1 LDYTC
6 NDIVDYICE
15 MDVGKRF
22 MEVFAYSGL
31 SRLDFA
37 DRLKISPAVLS
48 HISSGRNQPS
58 LDLIIAVTKAYPEIS
73 VDWILLG
80 TGTMK
85 RRQATG
91 RDEKEPLFPRTEAVA
106 APPISALRSPM
117 PELVETEN
125 EIEKDITNVKLT
137 SVISPEQVQQQKET
151 IMALRIALQMHQQ
164 WMEQQLSRLEKQI
177 KGEV

>member
-1 LDYTC
+1 
-6 NDIVDYICE
+6 
-15 MDVGKRF
+15 
-22 MEVFAYSGL
+22 
-31 SRLDFA
+31 
-37 DRLKISPAVLS
+37 
-48 HISSGRNQPS
+48 
-58 LDLIIAVTKAYPEIS
+58 
-73 VDWILLG
+73 
-80 TGTMK
+80 
-85 RRQATG
+85 
-91 RDEKEPLFPRTEAVA
+91 
-106 APPISALRSPM
+106 M